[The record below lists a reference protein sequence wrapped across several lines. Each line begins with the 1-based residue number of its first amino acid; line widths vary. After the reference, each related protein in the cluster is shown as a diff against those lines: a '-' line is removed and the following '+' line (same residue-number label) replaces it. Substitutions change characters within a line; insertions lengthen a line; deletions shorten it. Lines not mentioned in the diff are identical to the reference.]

1 MSELVLTR
9 RNALRVGGTA
19 LLAGLAGC
27 SGSVGGSATAYGR
40 WTPEQSGSGA
50 DESGESMHSI
60 HPTEL
65 DEARH
70 ALGDRYDLMSEILD
84 PPVPSL
90 EFGQLST
97 VYSNGGW
104 FTMLYGIEAEFEKDE
119 MVSAYESEL
128 DAEPVGSS
136 YEGYELLRV
145 EGMLSS
151 YLVGVA
157 EGKIAIAGAGERDRA
172 ALEALV
178 DARRGEARRV
188 DSDGPLSSFSSAIG
202 DESFLQFSLGDNVST
217 TVGETTP
224 TAVTS
229 GFSVV
234 DTEEELVGLTS
245 GFIMPQTVTEPEAAV
260 ETHLEA
266 NASVG
271 VASYANPEISMESG
285 VVVVTEERSIDNGLV
300 F

>member
-1 MSELVLTR
+1 MRETVLSR
-9 RNALRVGGTA
+9 RDALRVSGTA
-19 LLAGLAGC
+19 LLATLAGC
-27 SGSVGGSATAYGR
+27 SGSIGASATTYGK

-50 DESGESMHSI
+50 EESGESMHSI
-60 HPTEL
+60 RPTEL

-70 ALGDRYDLMSEILD
+70 ALGDRYTLMSEILD

-90 EFGQLST
+90 AFGELSE

-104 FTMLYGIEAEFEKDE
+104 FTMLYGIEAEFDQAE
-119 MVSAYESEL
+119 MVSAYESES

-145 EGMLSS
+145 EGMFSS

-157 EGKIAIAGAGERDRA
+157 DGKIAIAGAGERDRA

-178 DARRGEARRV
+178 DARRGAARRV

-202 DESFLQFSLGDNVST
+202 DESFLQLSFGDHVST
-217 TVGETTP
+217 RVSETTP
-224 TAVTS
+224 TAVVS

-234 DTEEELVGLTS
+234 DTEEDLVGLTS
-245 GFIMPQTVTEPEAAV
+245 GFIMPQTVTDPEAAV
-260 ETHLEA
+260 ESHLETETT
-266 NASVG
+266 VG
-271 VASYANPEISMESG
+271 VASYANPEVTTKSG
-285 VVVVTEERSIDNGLV
+285 VVVASEERPIEDGLV

>member
-1 MSELVLTR
+1 MSETALTR
-9 RNALRVGGTA
+9 REALRVGGTA

-27 SGSVGGSATAYGR
+27 SGSIGGNVTTYGK

-50 DESGESMHSI
+50 EESGESMHTI
-60 HPTEL
+60 HPREL

-70 ALGDRYDLMSEILD
+70 ALGDRYTLMSELLD

-90 EFGQLST
+90 EFGELST

-104 FTMLYGIEAEFEKDE
+104 FTMLYGIEAEFEQDE
-119 MVSAYESEL
+119 MVSAYETES

-145 EGMLSS
+145 EAMLSS

-157 EGKIAIAGAGERDRA
+157 DGKIAIAGAGERDRA

-178 DARRGEARRV
+178 DARRGQARRV
-188 DSDGPLSSFSSAIG
+188 DGDGPLSSFSSAIG
-202 DESFLQFSLGDNVST
+202 DESFLQLSLGDHVST
-217 TVGETTP
+217 RIAETTP
-224 TAVTS
+224 TAVAS

-234 DTEEELVGLTS
+234 DTDEELVGLTS
-245 GFIMPQTVTEPEAAV
+245 AFSMPQTVTEPVVAV
-260 ETHLEA
+260 ESHLETDA
-266 NASVG
+266 TVG
-271 VASYANPEISMESG
+271 VASYANPEVTTESG
-285 VVVVTEERSIDNGLV
+285 VVVATEERPIDDGLV